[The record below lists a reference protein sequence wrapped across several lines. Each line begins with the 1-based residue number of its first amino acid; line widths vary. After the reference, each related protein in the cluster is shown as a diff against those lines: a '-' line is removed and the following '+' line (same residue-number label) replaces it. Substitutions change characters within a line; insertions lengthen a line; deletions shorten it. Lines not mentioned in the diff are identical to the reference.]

1 MFEYLKQAFTLFFT
15 GDDYLWS
22 TIITT
27 AQMTTVSTLVSAV
40 IGLPIGT
47 ALGKNSFRGKG
58 VLMRFINTLMGLP
71 PVVAGL
77 VVFLLFCRV
86 GPLGSFHI
94 IYSIKAMIVAQVLLI
109 TPIVIGLSANC
120 ASAKAASFN
129 ETCHGLG
136 LSKGKQIILLLIDCR
151 AQLVSVVLTGFGRA
165 IAEVGAVSIVGGNIQ
180 NKTRV
185 MTTAIQL
192 ETGKGNFEFAVAI
205 GILLLTL
212 SFVVNSLAYSLQEKM
227 K

>member
-1 MFEYLKQAFTLFFT
+1 MVEYIREAFTLFFT
-15 GDDYLWS
+15 GDEYLWG
-22 TIITT
+22 TILTT
-27 AQMTTVSTLVSAV
+27 AEMSVLSTLISSL
-40 IGLPIGT
+40 IGLPIGVV
-47 ALGKNSFRGKG
+47 LGKSSFKGKG
-58 VLMRFINTLMGLP
+58 IIMRIIHTLMGLP

-86 GPLGSFHI
+86 GPFGSFHI
-94 IYSIKAMIVAQVLLI
+94 IYSVKAMVLAQVILI
-109 TPIVIGLSANC
+109 TPIMIGLSA
-120 ASAKAASFN
+120 SAVAARAGAFN
-129 ETCHGLG
+129 ETAKGIG
-136 LSKGKQIILLLIDCR
+136 LSATKQIFLLLADFR
-151 AQLVSVVLTGFGRA
+151 VQLIGIILIGFGRA

-192 ETGKGNFEFAVAI
+192 ETSKGNFEFAVAI

-212 SFVVNSLAYSLQEKM
+212 SFLVNSLAYLLQEKM